1 MITPIDRR
9 VKWPWFVL
17 AAFIAIAAVG
27 SLLVAVNG
35 ESLIAQIPY
44 IVAFSMFGVIGALI
58 VTRDPRNAIGL
69 LLLWGCF
76 TTAASFMAGEVGTW
90 LVERGGSGPA
100 AQVVGL
106 VSGLGWLFGIF
117 PVLFLLPLLFPDGH
131 LPSPRWKP
139 FLWWIVAMMC
149 VLFVVFTLGT
159 PEVTTSSDS
168 IELDN
173 PLYVE
178 ALGGV
183 TIPDAVFA
191 VLYFGTWAVSLASVF
206 IRFRRA
212 GGVERQQI
220 KWVAFGVL
228 AAFVGVFLS
237 DLMPDEVL
245 SAVVGGAGFL
255 AFPISIGVAVLRF
268 HLYDLDVVVKRTVVY
283 AALALFAT
291 LVYLS
296 VVVGVGAWLGRG
308 DSLLTMIAAVIVAV
322 SFQPV
327 RAGFTKLADRL
338 VYGRRATPYEVLADF
353 AERVGDAYRDDDL
366 LPRMA
371 RVLGEGVGA
380 ERADVWL
387 KVDDDLR
394 DVATWPADAETL
406 GAVSLAGED
415 VPALEGTDRVYRVEH
430 AGELLGALAVRKP
443 QSDPISPADDKLVSD
458 LAAQAG
464 LVLRNVRLTE
474 ELRARFDDLRAAQK
488 RIVAA
493 QDRERRRLER
503 NIHDGAQQQ
512 LVALA
517 VKARLARSLTDR
529 DPAKAAEML
538 TQIEGETQ
546 EALEDLRDLARGI
559 YPPLLADKGLEAAL
573 TAQARKSTVPVEVVA
588 DGADR
593 FPQEV
598 EAAVY
603 FSALEALQNTAK
615 YAGAT
620 RATVSLGRA
629 NGSLEFAVAD
639 DGRGF
644 DPGATGYGTG
654 LQGIADRLGALDGE
668 LEITSRP
675 GSGTTVRGRLPI
687 GSDPHV
693 EEGTTR

>member
-1 MITPIDRR
+1 M
-9 VKWPWFVL
+9 FVL
-17 AAFIAIAAVG
+17 SIAMTIG
-27 SLLVAVNG
+27 S
-35 ESLIAQIPY
+35 P
-44 IVAFSMFGVIGALI
+44 
-58 VTRDPRNAIGL
+58 T
-69 LLLWGCF
+69 
-76 TTAASFMAGEVGTW
+76 
-90 LVERGGSGPA
+90 
-100 AQVVGL
+100 
-106 VSGLGWLFGIF
+106 VS
-117 PVLFLLPLLFPDGH
+117 
-131 LPSPRWKP
+131 
-139 FLWWIVAMMC
+139 
-149 VLFVVFTLGT
+149 
-159 PEVTTSSDS
+159 TSSDV
-168 IELDN
+168 IVLDN
-173 PLYVE
+173 PFYLE
-178 ALGGV
+178 ALGGFA
-183 TIPDAVFA
+183 IPDAFFA
-191 VLYFGTWAVSLASVF
+191 VLYFGTWAISVASVF
-206 IRFRRA
+206 VRFRRA

-220 KWVAFGVL
+220 KWVAFGLL
-228 AAFVGVFLS
+228 AAFIAIFLS
-237 DLMPDEVL
+237 DFVDDATL
-245 SAVVGGAGFL
+245 SAVVGGVGFL
-255 AFPISIGVAVLRF
+255 AFPISIGVAVLQF

-415 VPALEGTDRVYRVEH
+415 VPALEGADRVYRVEH

-559 YPPLLADKGLEAAL
+559 YPPLLADKGLAAAL

-588 DGADR
+588 DGVDR

-615 YAGAT
+615 YADAT
-620 RATVSLGRA
+620 RATVSLSRA
-629 NGSLEFAVAD
+629 NGSLDVRRRRRRSWVRPRRDRLRYGPARHRRPPRRARRRARDHEPARVGH
-639 DGRGF
+639 DGEG
-644 DPGATGYGTG
+644 P
-654 LQGIADRLGALDGE
+654 LADRHGSARRGGDHEMTARTTAGRRASAGSSDGSWVSASRSWPSCSRRSCCARCARRAPTQPAEEVTTMISKGGEVDVDLD
-668 LEITSRP
+668 L
-675 GSGTTVRGRLPI
+675 
-687 GSDPHV
+687 
-693 EEGTTR
+693 